1 VDKKLTFVRIPK
13 NASTTIYKHI
23 AQINTIKD
31 DVMPSLEE
39 HFGVFASSHCRLS
52 EAVKELGEGILDKI
66 VFSVCRNPY
75 DRAISMFH
83 FANDTKFIGR
93 LFAKHMGS
101 RQDCKKLGA
110 FDEFVDWLC
119 SVPSIASHS
128 QSYYLDVDTD
138 IDVLRFESLN
148 RDWFNFIQKHRLVIN
163 YKIGH
168 SNQTKFRGVIDDYY
182 DDSIKKKIAELWSED
197 FERFNYEI

>member
-1 VDKKLTFVRIPK
+1 MDKKLTFVRIPK

-23 AQINTIKD
+23 AEINTIKD
-31 DVMPSLEE
+31 EVMPCSEE

-52 EAVKELGEGILDKI
+52 EAVKELGEDILDKV

-93 LFAKHMGS
+93 LFAEHIGS
-101 RQDCKKLGA
+101 TQNTEKFSA

-119 SVPSIASHS
+119 SVSSIASHS

-138 IDVLRFESLN
+138 IDVLRFENLN
-148 RDWFNFIQKHRLVIN
+148 KDWYNFIGKHRLLIN

-168 SNQTKFRGVIDDYY
+168 KNATKFRGVIDDYY
-182 DDSIKKKIAELWSED
+182 DDSLKKKIAELWAED